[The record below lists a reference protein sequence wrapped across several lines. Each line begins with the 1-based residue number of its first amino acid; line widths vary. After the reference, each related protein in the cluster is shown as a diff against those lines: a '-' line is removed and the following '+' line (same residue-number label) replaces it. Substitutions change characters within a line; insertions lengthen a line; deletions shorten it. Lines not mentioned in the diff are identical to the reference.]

1 VGTDISPAAVAVAR
15 ANAARLD
22 ARVEFAA
29 CDVLSAL
36 AGRSMDAVLCNPP
49 YVPLSEEPHIQREVR
64 DYEPRMAVFS
74 GPTGFEMYER
84 LVEESLRVLRPG
96 GHIILELGFGSRDRV
111 LAMLDSSW
119 GETQVIPD
127 LAGIPRVLVSRLL

>member
-1 VGTDISPAAVAVAR
+1 
-15 ANAARLD
+15 
-22 ARVEFAA
+22 
-29 CDVLSAL
+29 
-36 AGRSMDAVLCNPP
+36 
-49 YVPLSEEPHIQREVR
+49 
-64 DYEPRMAVFS
+64 MAVFS

-119 GETQVIPD
+119 EETQVMPD
-127 LAGIPRVLVSRLL
+127 LAGIPRVLISRLL